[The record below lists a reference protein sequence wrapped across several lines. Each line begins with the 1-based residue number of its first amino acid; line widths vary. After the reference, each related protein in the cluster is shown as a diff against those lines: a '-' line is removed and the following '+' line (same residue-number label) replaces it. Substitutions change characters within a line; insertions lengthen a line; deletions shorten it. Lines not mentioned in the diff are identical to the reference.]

1 MIITE
6 IERIMKENLKYNN
19 FSVSQE
25 IRMNTLSQLN
35 NKINAWNGLQI
46 GRIKTNLNEYEKYYK
61 KGKSWWDQTKRKT
74 FGSIFWFPLFQYVQ
88 KVLFMFYLY
97 FYFLCINSY
106 L

>member
-6 IERIMKENLKYNN
+6 IERIMKKDLKYNN

-25 IRMNTLSQLN
+25 IRNHTLSQLN
-35 NKINAWNGLQI
+35 NKINAWKGLQI

-88 KVLFMFYLY
+88 KVLCSI
-97 FYFLCINSY
+97 CIFIFCV
-106 L
+106 